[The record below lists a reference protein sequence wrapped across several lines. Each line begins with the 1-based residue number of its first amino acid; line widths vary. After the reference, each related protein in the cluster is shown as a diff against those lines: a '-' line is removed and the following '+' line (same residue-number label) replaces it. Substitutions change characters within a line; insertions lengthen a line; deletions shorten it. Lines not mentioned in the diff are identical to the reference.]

1 MKQLFAFAFLFLIL
15 TPGLRAQTPD
25 KPLPPVIGTIAKPE
39 KLKILLKAEE
49 AKNHIGETIT
59 VCDVVLDA
67 RFLESSASGPT
78 LLNLGA
84 AFPNQHLTI
93 FISKEVRAG
102 FETKP
107 EEFYKGKKVC
117 VTGKV
122 TEYRGKPQIVLVKK
136 EDLKMQ

>member
-1 MKQLFAFAFLFLIL
+1 MKRLLAFAFLCLIL

-25 KPLPPVIGTIAKPE
+25 KPLPPVIGTIAQPE

-49 AKNHIGETIT
+49 AKNHLGETVT
-59 VCDVVLDA
+59 VCGVVRDA
-67 RFLESSASGPT
+67 RFLESSATQPT

-93 FISKEVRAG
+93 FISKEVRASLANQ
-102 FETKP
+102 P
-107 EEFYKGKKVC
+107 EEFYQGKKVC

-136 EDLKMQ
+136 EDLKTE